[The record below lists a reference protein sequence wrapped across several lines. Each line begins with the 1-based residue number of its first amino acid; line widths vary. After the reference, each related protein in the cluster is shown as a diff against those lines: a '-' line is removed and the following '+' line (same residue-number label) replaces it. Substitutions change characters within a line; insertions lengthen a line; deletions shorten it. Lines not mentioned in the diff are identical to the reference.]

1 MNVRLVLETTA
12 TSTTIV
18 ETPFRRGYEYLAYR
32 VVQRLFPRTVPV
44 RGAMFGVDRN
54 GGNCSISDRGGPF
67 HDPRRGR
74 RILSTG
80 CQLRIRFRPLDESL
94 FVVLGKSRVRH
105 GSLPMLAMVVVVVES
120 FRSLLA
126 GRWPGRWEDVV
137 GR

>member
-74 RILSTG
+74 RILR
-80 CQLRIRFRPLDESL
+80 CQLRIRFLLDESL
-94 FVVLGKSRVRH
+94 FVVFGKSRVRH
-105 GSLPMLAMVVVVVES
+105 GSLPMLAMLVVVES

>member
-74 RILSTG
+74 RILR
-80 CQLRIRFRPLDESL
+80 CQLRIRFRLLDESL

-105 GSLPMLAMVVVVVES
+105 GSLPMLAMVVMVES